1 MEDAMANEQV
11 ARAGAN
17 ANAGHA
23 QIESVPWHSSLRTR
37 LVLLTSLCGVLLL
50 LGVSLLIYFGARR
63 VLVDQ
68 SRSEIRGLAEQTARG
83 LEATMNSVAV
93 SALTLVASVQGI
105 GFDPKHLRA
114 LLHATT
120 KGDPDIAGAMLILEP
135 GALRAGDPEF
145 SWYARVEPG
154 GYYEQPMRYPGY
166 DYHAQPWWR

>member
-17 ANAGHA
+17 ASAGHA

-63 VLVDQ
+63 VLIDQ
-68 SRSEIRGLAEQTARG
+68 SRSEIRALAELTARG
-83 LEATMNSVAV
+83 LEATMHSVEV
-93 SALTLVASVQGI
+93 SALTLIASVQGI
-105 GFDPKHLRA
+105 GFEPGQLRA
-114 LLHATT
+114 LLRGTA

-135 GALRAGDPEF
+135 GALRPGDPEF
-145 SWYARVEPG
+145 SWYARVQSD
-154 GYYEQPMRYPGY
+154 GYYEQPMRYPG
-166 DYHAQPWWR
+166 